1 METNWDLV
9 VNTRFWRIFI
19 SLWQSDNYIITEF
32 SLCFCIA
39 KGIKKKSK
47 RFRNNKK
54 NVKDSEKDKFPY
66 KNKEEF
72 IKDTYKIVKSLKK
85 INYDFSNVTI
95 YSFKEDGNNAYEV
108 NIKNLNDIKSEN
120 DLDKIIK
127 NVDYS
132 K

>member
-1 METNWDLV
+1 MILM
-9 VNTRFWRIFI
+9 
-19 SLWQSDNYIITEF
+19 
-32 SLCFCIA
+32 
-39 KGIKKKSK
+39 KKIQMK
-47 RFRNNKK
+47 
-54 NVKDSEKDKFPY
+54 V
-66 KNKEEF
+66 
-72 IKDTYKIVKSLKK
+72 KK

-108 NIKNLNDIKSEN
+108 NIKNLNNIKSEN

>member
-1 METNWDLV
+1 MIL
-9 VNTRFWRIFI
+9 
-19 SLWQSDNYIITEF
+19 
-32 SLCFCIA
+32 
-39 KGIKKKSK
+39 KKKVQIKVK
-47 RFRNNKK
+47 RN
-54 NVKDSEKDKFPY
+54 KFPY
-66 KNKEEF
+66 KNKDEF